1 MRMLPEGRVDRSKP
15 LLGRDQASHLG
26 KCASADAGR
35 VLHVRC
41 VVGEAAQHQGGGV
54 GKGDAGCIKDEHAIC
69 GLLGTCVACLSCW
82 AHMPLTLGDMPYRFM
97 WRTQAVR
104 FDHVKGCVQWPSWHI
119 EGTCKDRHMLPL
131 ENQAMTWIGV

>member
-1 MRMLPEGRVDRSKP
+1 MLMQATHGVLRLSLCSVRTLTPHNAASLRGNTGCTCYRKGKRSKP

-35 VLHVRC
+35 VLHIRR

-54 GKGDAGCIKDEHAIC
+54 GKGDADCIKDEHAIC

-82 AHMPLTLGDMPYRFM
+82 AHMPLALGDMPY
-97 WRTQAVR
+97 
-104 FDHVKGCVQWPSWHI
+104 C
-119 EGTCKDRHMLPL
+119 
-131 ENQAMTWIGV
+131 